1 MFSKGKIILIILLL
15 VTASIAAYVVVVVIP
30 TRLAER
36 SYDGARR
43 IGRDIAELFHVTP
56 EVTVSNTVV
65 LQQQS
70 AILELATVSQYF
82 QHRYSWTNTWFG
94 STKKIDITGGFEA
107 KAGFDLNKR
116 FSVAIDDDVA
126 HVTLPPPVLL
136 SIESLP
142 DVQFKDENGI
152 INWVN
157 MDDRAKAMNAFTS
170 DARRYAQQA
179 AFVDDARK
187 EMETKL
193 RAIFQQHGKELVI
206 TYMSEPRIEPQ

>member
-1 MFSKGKIILIILLL
+1 VL
-15 VTASIAAYVVVVVIP
+15 VVIP

-43 IGRDIAELFHVTP
+43 IGRDIADLFHVTP

-70 AILELATVSQYF
+70 AVFELATVSQHF
-82 QHRYSWTNTWFG
+82 QHHYIWTNTWFG
-94 STKKIDITGGFEA
+94 STKKVDITGGFDA
-107 KAGFDLNKR
+107 KAGFDLDKR
-116 FSVAIDDDVA
+116 FSIAIDGDVA
-126 HVTLPPPVLL
+126 RVTLPPPELL
-136 SIESLP
+136 SIESLS

-157 MDDRAKAMNAFTS
+157 MDDRNKAMNAFTS

-179 AFVDDARK
+179 TFVDDARK
-187 EMETKL
+187 EMEKKL
-193 RAIFQQHGKELVI
+193 RTIFQQHGKEVII
-206 TYMSEPRIEPQ
+206 TYVDEPRIEAR

>member
-1 MFSKGKIILIILLL
+1 VL
-15 VTASIAAYVVVVVIP
+15 VVGP
-30 TRLAER
+30 TTLAER

-43 IGRDIAELFHVTP
+43 IGRDISDLFQVTP

-70 AILELATVSQYF
+70 AVMELATVSQYF
-82 QHRYSWTNTWFG
+82 QHRYTWTNTWFG
-94 STKKIDITGGFEA
+94 STKKIDISGGFKA

-116 FSVAIDDDVA
+116 FSVAIDGDVA
-126 HVTLPPPVLL
+126 HVTLPQPELL

-157 MDDRAKAMNAFTS
+157 MDDRSRAINAFHA

-179 AFVDDARK
+179 SFVADARK
-187 EMETKL
+187 EMEEKL
-193 RAIFQQHGKELVI
+193 RTIFQQHGKELSI
-206 TYMSEPRIEPQ
+206 EYIDEPKIEAR